1 LPEPVSAP
9 EGERGVGELR
19 ERPGGEV
26 VGYRPTDVEE
36 RRTEVVGREHGLG
49 VDWGG
54 DRRRRIGSY
63 RMTSDDEA
71 AILNPSPAAKRAA
84 NLEAIRTL
92 KTILAENHEPT
103 DDELSKLVRNVCF
116 GGIPEALQQTKS
128 CEFLA
133 SS

>member
-1 LPEPVSAP
+1 M
-9 EGERGVGELR
+9 
-19 ERPGGEV
+19 
-26 VGYRPTDVEE
+26 GYRPTDVEE
-36 RRTEVVGREHGLG
+36 RRTEMVGREHGLG

-54 DRRRRIGSY
+54 DRRRIGFY
-63 RMTSDDEA
+63 GMTPDDEA

-92 KTILAENHEPT
+92 KTILAENREPT

>member
-1 LPEPVSAP
+1 M
-9 EGERGVGELR
+9 
-19 ERPGGEV
+19 
-26 VGYRPTDVEE
+26 GYRPTDVEE
-36 RRTEVVGREHGLG
+36 RRTEMVGREHGLG

-54 DRRRRIGSY
+54 DRRRRIGFY
-63 RMTSDDEA
+63 GMTPDDEA

-92 KTILAENHEPT
+92 KTILAENREPT